1 MKKLTLILLLTLGL
15 LSCDP
20 LRKVNTYGYHF
31 ESEYVMYHRD
41 TVAKLTNIEYS
52 LDNGKLVKEAT
63 FKLLDMRYG
72 DKSKNIIA
80 FVHKSH
86 KEWEVEIDYPI
97 SFSPFTKK

>member
-20 LRKVNTYGYHF
+20 LRKVSIDGYHF
-31 ESEYVMYHRD
+31 EKEYVMYHSD
-41 TVAKLTNIEYS
+41 TVAKLSNIEYS

-72 DKSKNIIA
+72 DKSNHIIA
-80 FVHKSH
+80 FIHSSH
-86 KEWEVEIDYPI
+86 KEWEVELDYSI
-97 SFSPFTKK
+97 NFSPFIQK